1 MMEIDGHF
9 LGNWMFVAAGS
20 ALFFWLGMKIDRLR
34 DQFASFGNLP
44 MSESDATSAN
54 EQKQK

>member
-1 MMEIDGHF
+1 
-9 LGNWMFVAAGS
+9 MFVAAGS